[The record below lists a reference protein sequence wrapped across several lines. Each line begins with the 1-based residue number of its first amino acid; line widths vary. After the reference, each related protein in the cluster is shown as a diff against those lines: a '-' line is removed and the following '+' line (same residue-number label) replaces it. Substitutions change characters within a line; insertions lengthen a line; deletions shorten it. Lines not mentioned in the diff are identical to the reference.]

1 MHKNLPKYYYFI
13 DKFEKDDIK
22 NINKNIAIIY
32 RNYSKKIDINLIQ
45 NIKKKLKKKKIKFFL
60 ANNIK
65 LSIKLDLDGVYI
77 PSYNTELKINSF
89 SKRKKFLIIGSAHN
103 LKEIKIKEKQGAQ
116 IIFLSPL
123 FKTNKTNKFLGSIK
137 FNILSKMT
145 DKKLIALGGINQ
157 TNIQKLF
164 LLNAYGFAS
173 ISFLRNADKLNINR
187 VITKQKHHINNIT
200 KNK

>member
-1 MHKNLPKYYYFI
+1 MHKSLPKYYYFI

-45 NIKKKLKKKKIKFFL
+45 NIKKKLKKLKIKFFI

-65 LSIKLDLDGVYI
+65 LAIKLNLDGVYI
-77 PSYNTELKINSF
+77 PSYNADLKINSF

-137 FNILSKMT
+137 FNMLSRMT

>member
-45 NIKKKLKKKKIKFFL
+45 NIKKKLKKLKIKFFL

-65 LSIKLDLDGVYI
+65 LAIKLNLDGVYI

-137 FNILSKMT
+137 FNMLSKMT